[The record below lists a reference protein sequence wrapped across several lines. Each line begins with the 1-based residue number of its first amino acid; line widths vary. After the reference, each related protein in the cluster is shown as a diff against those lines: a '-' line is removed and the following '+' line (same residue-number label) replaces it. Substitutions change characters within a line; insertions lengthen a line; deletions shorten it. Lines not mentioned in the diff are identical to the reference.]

1 MNKFSVFIKFF
12 LLASLFA
19 FPVIADEVTT
29 TSSVL
34 TGPSSETQEEG
45 KTFRMIDTVLGDEGS
60 SADDTKLAFPLPK
73 INLELQDQMEPK
85 DLSLSLKLVLLL
97 TLITIAPSI
106 LIMMTPFTR
115 IVIVLSFTRR
125 AIGTQSLP
133 SDKLLVSLALF
144 LTLFHM
150 APIWNKINEKAI
162 EPYVAQKITYQEMFK
177 EGMKPLREYMR
188 KATRESDL
196 KIFVKLTSGKKP
208 KSFEEVSTLTL
219 IPAFIISEFKTGFQF
234 GVILFL
240 PFLMLDMVI
249 ATTLMSMGMM
259 MLPPAMVSTPFKLL
273 LFVLIDGWSLIIH
286 ALMKSIIVT

>member
-1 MNKFSVFIKFF
+1 MTKNFITFIFCIFIAQWPTFSEGNELVETPQVSEAYSQ
-12 LLASLFA
+12 LSAE
-19 FPVIADEVTT
+19 DNDD
-29 TSSVL
+29 TSSEKS
-34 TGPSSETQEEG
+34 TA
-45 KTFRMIDTVLGDEGS
+45 RDAAIDTNFAL
-60 SADDTKLAFPLPK
+60 PLPK
-73 INLELQDQMEPK
+73 V
-85 DLSLSLKLVLLL
+85 SLSVEEDMTPKQLTLGLRLIVLL
-97 TLITIAPSI
+97 TLITLAPSI

-125 AIGTQSLP
+125 AIGTQTLP

-144 LTLFHM
+144 LTIFHM
-150 APIWNKINEKAI
+150 APIWDRVQKTAI
-162 EPYVAQKITYQEMFK
+162 DPYVAEEIGYQEMFTTAL
-177 EGMKPLREYMR
+177 KPFREYMR

-196 KIFVKLTSGKKP
+196 AIFVKLSQGKKP

-259 MLPPAMVSTPFKLL
+259 MLPPAMVSTPFKIL
-273 LFVLIDGWSLIIH
+273 LFVLIDGWTLIIN
-286 ALMKSIIVT
+286 ALMKSIIVS